1 MIKAFSPYKFTKS
14 SFMYLPLLLLMNSRI
29 LRFLVRL
36 LYVFILKKKKNTCY
50 ILCSI
55 LCEFSNFERWVN
67 YDPPFPKRTHV
78 PFAYKKYRETFVVI
92 CICMEL
98 FRYFSFRYILT
109 QPVYILKCLYILFFA
124 TCENCKSRKA
134 VLLSVHDWKIQRTVS
149 SRNWMIRLSRCH
161 YALTMLKPT
170 YIIFVLKSNNMKKKM
185 LIYLCFVQILN
196 VYLKFRY

>member
-1 MIKAFSPYKFTKS
+1 MIIYVFTALGTE
-14 SFMYLPLLLLMNSRI
+14 FNVLMNSRI

-124 TCENCKSRKA
+124 QVETANRGKLFCY
-134 VLLSVHDWKIQRTVS
+134 QF
-149 SRNWMIRLSRCH
+149 MIER
-161 YALTMLKPT
+161 
-170 YIIFVLKSNNMKKKM
+170 F
-185 LIYLCFVQILN
+185 N
-196 VYLKFRY
+196 VPYHRETEWYDKVGVIMH